1 MDNGESSYRRFLN
14 GDETA
19 FDEILNQYRLS
30 LIFFIGRIVH
40 DPDAAEDIAID
51 VFVDLLAHPRR
62 YDFRISLKSY
72 LFMRG
77 RSLALDYLR
86 RRKHLSAQD
95 IPVHLTAET
104 NLEAQLLLSEQKKA
118 LHLALCTLPDAMQQA
133 LHLVYFEEL
142 SYADAAKIMK
152 LSAKQVD
159 NLLYRGKERLR
170 TILKTEGVEL

>member
-1 MDNGESSYRRFLN
+1 MNNGESSYRRFLS

-19 FDEILNQYRLS
+19 FDELLSQYRLS
-30 LIFFIGRIVH
+30 LIFFIDRIVR

-51 VFVDLLAHPRR
+51 VFVDLLTRPKR
-62 YDFRISLKSY
+62 YDFRIPLKAY

-86 RRKHLSAQD
+86 RRKRFSDEKADAQ
-95 IPVHLTAET
+95 IATET
-104 NLEAQLLLSEQKKA
+104 DLEAQILLSEQKKA
-118 LHLALCTLPDAMQQA
+118 LHLALRSLPDAMQQA

-142 SYADAAKIMK
+142 SYAEAAKVMK
-152 LSAKQVD
+152 VSAKRVD

>member
-1 MDNGESSYRRFLN
+1 MDNGESSYRCFLK

-19 FDEILNQYRLS
+19 FDEILTLYRLN
-30 LIFFIGRIVH
+30 LIFFIDRIVR

-51 VFVDLLAHPRR
+51 VFVDLLTRPKR
-62 YDFRISLKSY
+62 YDFRIPLKAY

-86 RRKHLSAQD
+86 RRKRFSDEKENGQTA
-95 IPVHLTAET
+95 AET
-104 NLEAQLLLSEQKKA
+104 DLEARFLLSEQKKA
-118 LHLALCTLPDAMQQA
+118 LHSALRSLPDAMQQA

-142 SYADAAKIMK
+142 SYAEAAKVMK
-152 LSAKQVD
+152 VSTKQVD

-170 TILKTEGVEL
+170 AILKTEGVEL